1 MLKINFFCF
10 RMILSCFRRFR
21 PVVNKQL
28 IFYACSSVNVSQK
41 RQCGDISQSKL
52 EIFKE
57 IFDESEDKDEYLNLR
72 SRYFLQENLGHQV
85 IILQPF
91 LRTGN
96 SETTKELMLDESK
109 ALIET
114 LNWKVV
120 NSMCIGL
127 SSFKKAEL
135 FGSGKLAE
143 IQELISNDPRITAVF
158 LSLYQLTTTQRIL
171 LENRFSIPVIDR
183 YNLVLQIFHQ
193 HARTREAKLQV
204 ALAEI
209 PYIRNRIC
217 VDYEREQ
224 NSKHSKS
231 NMGESSFETRRNSL
245 KKLERNIRSK
255 IDKLRAQRKKL
266 REGKNREKFKT
277 CAVVGYTNCGKTSL
291 IKALTGEDL
300 EPKNQLFATL
310 DVTCHLGVL
319 PSNLK
324 CIYIDTVGFISD
336 IPTPLIA
343 SFSATLEDAV
353 QADMILHVRDL
364 SHPDTLHQNS
374 QVLATFN
381 KLNFPLSARE
391 NIITVGNKIDK
402 VGTETIKSLINTDV
416 IPVSATLNIGLTHLS
431 RSIERL
437 LIKLSGRRRMV
448 YRVRTGGEEQLWLRR
463 NGTVI
468 SSAVAEDLNYSD
480 MTVLLSPE
488 EIGKFHATFINV

>member
-1 MLKINFFCF
+1 
-10 RMILSCFRRFR
+10 
-21 PVVNKQL
+21 VNKQL

-193 HARTREAKLQV
+193 HG
-204 ALAEI
+204 
-209 PYIRNRIC
+209 IC

-255 IDKLRAQRKKL
+255 IDKLKAQRKKL

-277 CAVVGYTNCGKTSL
+277 VAVVGYTNCGKTSL